1 LQNKNPSE
9 RVSILAWL
17 KNWLQSS
24 KDPEKRLKADYLK
37 LINLGIILDEEW
49 QLEENRLLLLVEESG
64 LGG

>member
-1 LQNKNPSE
+1 M
-9 RVSILAWL
+9 AWL